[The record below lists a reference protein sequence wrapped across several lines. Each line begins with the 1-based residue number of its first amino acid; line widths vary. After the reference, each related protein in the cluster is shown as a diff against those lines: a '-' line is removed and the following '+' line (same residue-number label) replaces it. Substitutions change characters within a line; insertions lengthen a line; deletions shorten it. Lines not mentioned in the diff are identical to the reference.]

1 MECLETPPSCRVNEL
16 KVDKFNLGH
25 CVFAFVESTNCV
37 VYGLAREILSYIPSM
52 RGSSGNPNTSS
63 LSIMDARDVA
73 SPQTPQRR
81 DRHSMPK
88 PFQSL
93 VQIRLEKVESPAR
106 IASRLASLNP
116 SQVKQGHSYYLV

>member
-1 MECLETPPSCRVNEL
+1 MECLETPLSCRVNEL

-25 CVFAFVESTNCV
+25 CVFALRGVRSR
-37 VYGLAREILSYIPSM
+37 GIQSYIPSM

-73 SPQTPQRR
+73 ASQTPQRR
-81 DRHSMPK
+81 DRHLMPK

-93 VQIRLEKVESPAR
+93 VLIRLEKVESPAR
-106 IASRLASLNP
+106 IASKLASLNS
-116 SQVKQGHSYYLV
+116 SQVKKWHSYYIV